1 MSEYWLISAP
11 GDKTCQQTWETMN
24 NLTSK
29 QNNLCENF
37 KFHIPD
43 LKVGTL
49 DQLVGL
55 SDDLGKL
62 DAYVEQSTRKIASY
76 LGDVLEDQRDKLY
89 ENLQANNSPGP
100 PDESPLNDPGDN
112 CFNTLSSTSQQQ
124 LQQRRSCTDLSNHG
138 TNSSCGYCSH
148 HTNSSASGSER
159 DMDSSSCVCVAS
171 GSMPDSPV
179 IVEITDSLECQKQ
192 QSPHPQSTTAN
203 VPLFFGARKR
213 SHSSN
218 CNVLS
223 SDPEPDHDR
232 DHDHE
237 SSFEWWFHRRKSS
250 HKSRSRS
257 SSHICGGTT
266 GGSLP
271 FRSSPVSS
279 CCGSQGR
286 SSPEAMEQEIYGGNF
301 SNSAVAT
308 TNTTTS
314 TRNGAVPS
322 LYGPI
327 SPDDLTTYITRFQWD
342 LAKYPTKQ
350 SLRNIADIISKQVG
364 QIDADLKTKSAAYNN
379 LKGNLQNLEKKQTG
393 SLLTRNLADLVKRE
407 HFILDSEY
415 LTTLLVIVPK
425 QMVNDWNANYEK
437 ITDMI
442 VPRSSQLITQDN
454 DYALCTVTLF
464 KKVVDEFKLHARERK
479 FVVREFTY
487 NEEELAAGKNEITK
501 LVTDKKKQF
510 GPLVR
515 WLKVN
520 FSECFCAWIHVKALR
535 VFVESVL
542 RYGLPVN
549 FQAILIH
556 PNKKNT
562 KRLRDVLMQLYGH
575 LDGSAASSGGNADNV
590 DIPGLGFGQ
599 SEYYPYVYYKLN
611 IDMVENKV

>member
-1 MSEYWLISAP
+1 MCAENVSSYSCLLVVEILENNFLALTLIP
-11 GDKTCQQTWETMN
+11 V
-24 NLTSK
+24 L
-29 QNNLCENF
+29 F
-37 KFHIPD
+37 PF
-43 LKVGTL
+43 
-49 DQLVGL
+49 
-55 SDDLGKL
+55 
-62 DAYVEQSTRKIASY
+62 SY
-76 LGDVLEDQRDKLY
+76 L
-89 ENLQANNSPGP
+89 
-100 PDESPLNDPGDN
+100 
-112 CFNTLSSTSQQQ
+112 
-124 LQQRRSCTDLSNHG
+124 
-138 TNSSCGYCSH
+138 
-148 HTNSSASGSER
+148 
-159 DMDSSSCVCVAS
+159 
-171 GSMPDSPV
+171 
-179 IVEITDSLECQKQ
+179 SL
-192 QSPHPQSTTAN
+192 
-203 VPLFFGARKR
+203 
-213 SHSSN
+213 
-218 CNVLS
+218 
-223 SDPEPDHDR
+223 
-232 DHDHE
+232 
-237 SSFEWWFHRRKSS
+237 
-250 HKSRSRS
+250 
-257 SSHICGGTT
+257 
-266 GGSLP
+266 
-271 FRSSPVSS
+271 
-279 CCGSQGR
+279 
-286 SSPEAMEQEIYGGNF
+286 
-301 SNSAVAT
+301 
-308 TNTTTS
+308 
-314 TRNGAVPS
+314 
-322 LYGPI
+322 
-327 SPDDLTTYITRFQWD
+327 DDLTTYITRFQWD

-575 LDGSAASSGGNADNV
+575 LDGSAASSGGNADV
-590 DIPGLGFGQ
+590 
-599 SEYYPYVYYKLN
+599 
-611 IDMVENKV
+611 